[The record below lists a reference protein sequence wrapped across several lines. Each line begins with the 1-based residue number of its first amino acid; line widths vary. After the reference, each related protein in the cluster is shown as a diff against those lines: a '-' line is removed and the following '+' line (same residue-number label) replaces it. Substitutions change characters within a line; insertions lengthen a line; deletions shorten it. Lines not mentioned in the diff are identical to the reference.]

1 MQDIYVFSISLWL
14 TLPKYVSFQY
24 EPSCLV
30 DFNLNWFTDVDRRNR
45 AGLLRILYEENIFAS
60 KCTIHLSKISGI
72 LLKAIY
78 IVTLSIVLEE
88 KKKKDLGK
96 ILRALVLLEGKDV
109 IGRSSSITVV
119 STPKYQSL
127 SLSSDQLQDTQ
138 PIQTQKANHNYA
150 WIELKSVHLLYE
162 TKTSVQV

>member
-1 MQDIYVFSISLWL
+1 MWIVEIELVFWEYCMKKISLPQNAPFIC
-14 TLPKYVSFQY
+14 PKFLVSYWKLF
-24 EPSCLV
+24 
-30 DFNLNWFTDVDRRNR
+30 
-45 AGLLRILYEENIFAS
+45 
-60 KCTIHLSKISGI
+60 I
-72 LLKAIY
+72 LLHF
-78 IVTLSIVLEE
+78 LLFLR
-88 KKKKDLGK
+88 KKKMDLGK

-162 TKTSVQV
+162 TKMSVQV

>member
-1 MQDIYVFSISLWL
+1 M
-14 TLPKYVSFQY
+14 
-24 EPSCLV
+24 
-30 DFNLNWFTDVDRRNR
+30 
-45 AGLLRILYEENIFAS
+45 
-60 KCTIHLSKISGI
+60 
-72 LLKAIY
+72 
-78 IVTLSIVLEE
+78 
-88 KKKKDLGK
+88 DLGK

-150 WIELKSVHLLYE
+150 
-162 TKTSVQV
+162 

>member
-1 MQDIYVFSISLWL
+1 MHH
-14 TLPKYVSFQY
+14 SFVQNFWY
-24 EPSCLV
+24 LIESY
-30 DFNLNWFTDVDRRNR
+30 
-45 AGLLRILYEENIFAS
+45 LYCYTFYCS
-60 KCTIHLSKISGI
+60 WG
-72 LLKAIY
+72 
-78 IVTLSIVLEE
+78 

-162 TKTSVQV
+162 TKMSVQV

>member
-1 MQDIYVFSISLWL
+1 MQNIYVFSISLWL

-45 AGLLRILYEENIFAS
+45 ADLLRILYEENIFAS

-72 LLKAIY
+72 LLKVIY
-78 IVTLSIVLEE
+78 IVTLSIVLE
-88 KKKKDLGK
+88 KKKMDLGK
-96 ILRALVLLEGKDV
+96 ILRALVLLEGQDV
-109 IGRSSSITVV
+109 IGWSSSITVV

-127 SLSSDQLQDTQ
+127 ILSSDQLQDTQ